1 MESESVV
8 KRLLFV
14 VAAVATLGLAA
25 PAGAQVFMGADS
37 GGVGVQLGPLGV
49 GVGPR
54 FSDDR
59 YYRHQGYYDGRAGYD
74 ANASYYGGD
83 CRLVRSRYVT
93 PRGRVVFRTRRICG

>member
-1 MESESVV
+1 M
-8 KRLLFV
+8 KKLLFV
-14 VAAVATLGLAA
+14 VAAAATLCLAV

-59 YYRHQGYYDGRAGYD
+59 YHHRRGYD
-74 ANASYYGGD
+74 
-83 CRLVRSRYVT
+83 
-93 PRGRVVFRTRRICG
+93 F

>member
-1 MESESVV
+1 M

-14 VAAVATLGLAA
+14 VAAIATLGIAA

-59 YYRHQGYYDGRAGYD
+59 YYRHENYYG
-74 ANASYYGGD
+74 ANAYYTND
-83 CRLVRSRYVT
+83 CRLIRSRVMT
-93 PRGRVVFRTRRICG
+93 PSGRVVVRTRRVCG

>member
-14 VAAVATLGLAA
+14 VAAAATLGLAA
-25 PAGAQVFMGADS
+25 PASAQVFMGADS

-59 YYRHQGYYDGRAGYD
+59 YYRHHGDYYD
-74 ANASYYGGD
+74 ANAYYGGD

-93 PRGRVVFRTRRICG
+93 PRGRVAFRTRRICG